1 VKELLTSVG
10 REIRTLCSVGGGP
23 NPPSLLM
30 PATPAAEALLVT
42 PSTPSEPALVPV
54 FTPAMAPLGAPVVP
68 TIANPAELEAVR
80 VTVEMFPAPKL
91 PEASRLTMA
100 FATLALVGG
109 AFQASFKV
117 PLPVTGEAVTVK
129 SVVGALRPTLVTVPA
144 PGIWTT

>member
-1 VKELLTSVG
+1 
-10 REIRTLCSVGGGP
+10 
-23 NPPSLLM
+23 M
-30 PATPAAEALLVT
+30 
-42 PSTPSEPALVPV
+42 
-54 FTPAMAPLGAPVVP
+54 P
-68 TIANPAELEAVR
+68 TIANPAGLEAVR

-109 AFQASFKV
+109 AVQASFKV
-117 PLPVTGEAVTVK
+117 PLAVTGEPVTVK